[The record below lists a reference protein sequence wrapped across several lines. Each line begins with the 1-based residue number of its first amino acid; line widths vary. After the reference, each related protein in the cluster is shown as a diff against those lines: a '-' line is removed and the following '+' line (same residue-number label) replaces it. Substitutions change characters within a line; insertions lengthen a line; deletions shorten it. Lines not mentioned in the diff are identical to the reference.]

1 MNQLKNLPAER
12 PLPHADERRLLLE
25 RQVTGA
31 SPAGSRRRFPVRMV
45 VAATGVSVL
54 LVGGTAAA
62 SFVAFR
68 APSQPPVDGTRCYTV
83 ASLEGG
89 DDFAGTTVA
98 RATAADSTRT
108 DAAAVELCADL
119 WRQGFLRAGAP
130 GLLDPTGGATDLP
143 VPPLTACTLD
153 NGIAAVF
160 PGDEHLCTSLGLPR
174 LAE

>member
-1 MNQLKNLPAER
+1 MNELKNLPAER

-25 RQVTGA
+25 RRITGA
-31 SPAGSRRRFPVRMV
+31 LPAGSRRRFPVRTV
-45 VAATGVSVL
+45 VAATGASVL

-62 SFVAFR
+62 SFVAFS

-83 ASLEGG
+83 ASLAGG

-98 RATAADSTRT
+98 RATAADGTRAE
-108 DAAAVELCADL
+108 AAAVELCADL

-130 GLLDPTGGATDLP
+130 GPLDPTGVATDLP

-174 LAE
+174 LAG